1 MNKNKMVTKKDTS
14 AMFMSKVI
22 ALTNYNM
29 TPEYLEEILRSEPN
43 NRVCK
48 EVRRIAKLNNND
60 LVNLYENALTIRNA
74 EAKKTEV
81 PAVEE
86 TLPIE
91 YLVDHQCAIDAIKV
105 ANKRIAEL
113 ETELSRVKYELD
125 LAQIS
130 VKICNERDEEIK
142 QLKADLKTEQTLS
155 KAFEHQADELKAKLA
170 ERIEVVKLERDYSK
184 KLVSEIEEDNK
195 MLKEQENKIV
205 ELEATIDRMENCAN
219 NYKMWYNESEEKL
232 GKAFQR
238 IGGLQYLLSEMQ
250 KGRKDKGLELVVKEA
265 LKDMPK

>member
-113 ETELSRVKYELD
+113 ESHCADFAKERSILEEMLD
-125 LAQIS
+125 E
-130 VKICNERDEEIK
+130 K
-142 QLKADLKTEQTLS
+142 DL
-155 KAFEHQADELKAKLA
+155 
-170 ERIEVVKLERDYSK
+170 
-184 KLVSEIEEDNK
+184 
-195 MLKEQENKIV
+195 
-205 ELEATIDRMENCAN
+205 TIDRTENCAN